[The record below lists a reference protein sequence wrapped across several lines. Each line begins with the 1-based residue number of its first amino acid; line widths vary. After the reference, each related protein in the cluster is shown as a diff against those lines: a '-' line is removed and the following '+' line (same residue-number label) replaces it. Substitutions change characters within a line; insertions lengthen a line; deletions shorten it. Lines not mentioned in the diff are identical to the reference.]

1 MNKYIGMIILKPD
14 IKKEKMD
21 FIQSDIINLFK
32 QTSKVQRI
40 WYLGRRKLEYKNKKY
55 SEGIYLK
62 IEIIAKEKKVEKL
75 KEILR
80 QNENVIF
87 SIIMNNESEKNT
99 FPVIKKKYFP
109 MYKAQK
115 KERIEAYQNQPQKV
129 YMLINKNKKIPFSEA
144 DILDISTNIESIF
157 LQANKKIEENVFV
170 KGYYTTKKFRNIKDV
185 ETEFKRNWKVEFVLG
200 DNSNVGQQL
209 LIQERN
215 LI

>member
-1 MNKYIGMIILKPD
+1 MDKYIGMIILKPD
-14 IKKEKMD
+14 IKKGKID
-21 FIQSDIINLFK
+21 FVQSNIINLFK
-32 QTSKVQRI
+32 QTTKVERI
-40 WYLGRRKLEYKNKKY
+40 WYLGKRQLDYKTKKY

-62 IEIIAKEKKVEKL
+62 IEILAKDKKIEKI

-115 KERIEAYQNQPQKV
+115 EEKIEKYQNQAKKV
-129 YMLINKNKKIPFSEA
+129 YMLINKNKKLPFSEA
-144 DILDISTNIESIF
+144 DILVISTNIENIF

-200 DNSNVGQQL
+200 ENSNVGQQL
-209 LIQERN
+209 LIQERE

>member
-14 IKKEKMD
+14 IRKEKID

-32 QTSKVQRI
+32 QTTKVERI
-40 WYLGRRKLEYKNKKY
+40 WYLGKRQLDYKTKKY
-55 SEGIYLK
+55 SEGIFLK
-62 IEIIAKEKKVEKL
+62 IEIIAKDKKVEKI

-80 QNENVIF
+80 QNENVLF

-99 FPVIKKKYFP
+99 FQVIKKKYFS
-109 MYKAQK
+109 MYKVQK
-115 KERIEAYQNQPQKV
+115 QERIETYQNQPKKV
-129 YMLINKNKKIPFSEA
+129 YILINKNKKLPFSEA
-144 DILDISTNIESIF
+144 DILGISTNIENIF

-209 LIQERN
+209 LIQERD

>member
-14 IKKEKMD
+14 IKKGKID
-21 FIQSDIINLFK
+21 FVQSNIINLFK
-32 QTSKVQRI
+32 QTTKVERI
-40 WYLGRRKLEYKNKKY
+40 WYLGKRQLDYKTKKY

-62 IEIIAKEKKVEKL
+62 IEILAKDKKIEKI

-99 FPVIKKKYFP
+99 FPVIKKKYFS

-115 KERIEAYQNQPQKV
+115 EEKIEKYQNQAKKV
-129 YMLINKNKKIPFSEA
+129 YMLINKNKKLPFSEA
-144 DILDISTNIESIF
+144 DILGISTNIENIF

-209 LIQERN
+209 LIQERE

>member
-1 MNKYIGMIILKPD
+1 MNQYIGMIILKPD
-14 IKKEKMD
+14 IKKEKID
-21 FIQSDIINLFK
+21 FIQSNIINLFK
-32 QTSKVQRI
+32 QTTKVERV
-40 WYLGRRKLEYKNKKY
+40 WYLGKRVLDYKTKKY

-62 IEIIAKEKKVEKL
+62 IEILAKDKKIEKI

-115 KERIEAYQNQPQKV
+115 EEKIETYQNQPKKV
-129 YMLINKNKKIPFSEA
+129 YMLINKNKKLPFSES
-144 DILDISTNIESIF
+144 DILNISTNLQMIL

-170 KGYYTTKKFRNIKDV
+170 NGYYTTKKFRNIKEV
-185 ETEFKRNWKVEFVLG
+185 ETEFKRTWKVDFVFG
-200 DNSNVGQQL
+200 DNANVGQQL
-209 LIQERN
+209 LIQERD

>member
-14 IKKEKMD
+14 IRKEKLD

-40 WYLGRRKLEYKNKKY
+40 WYLGKRTLEYKTKKY

-62 IEIIAKEKKVEKL
+62 IEIIAKDKKVEKL

-87 SIIMNNESEKNT
+87 SIIMNNESEKNS
-99 FPVIKKKYFP
+99 FPVIKKIYFP

-115 KERIEAYQNQPQKV
+115 KERIEAYQNQPKKV

>member
-14 IKKEKMD
+14 IRKEKID

-32 QTSKVQRI
+32 QTTKVERI
-40 WYLGRRKLEYKNKKY
+40 WYLGKRQLDYKTKKY
-55 SEGIYLK
+55 SEGIFLK
-62 IEIIAKEKKVEKL
+62 IEIIAKDKKVEKI

-80 QNENVIF
+80 QNENVLF

-99 FPVIKKKYFP
+99 FQVIKKKCFS
-109 MYKAQK
+109 MYKVQK
-115 KERIEAYQNQPQKV
+115 QERIETYQNQPKKV
-129 YMLINKNKKIPFSEA
+129 YILINKNKKLPFSEA
-144 DILDISTNIESIF
+144 DILGISTNIENIF

-209 LIQERN
+209 LIQERD

>member
-1 MNKYIGMIILKPD
+1 MNQYIGMIILKPD
-14 IKKEKMD
+14 IKKGKID
-21 FIQSDIINLFK
+21 FIQSNIINLFK
-32 QTSKVQRI
+32 QTTKVERV
-40 WYLGRRKLEYKNKKY
+40 WYLGKRVLDYKTKKY

-62 IEIIAKEKKVEKL
+62 IEILAKDKKIEKI

-115 KERIEAYQNQPQKV
+115 EEKIETYQNQPKKV
-129 YMLINKNKKIPFSEA
+129 YMLINKNKKLPFSES
-144 DILDISTNIESIF
+144 DILNINTNLQMIL

-170 KGYYTTKKFRNIKDV
+170 NGYYTTKKFRNIKEV
-185 ETEFKRNWKVEFVLG
+185 ETEFKRTWKVDFVFG
-200 DNSNVGQQL
+200 DNANVGQQL
-209 LIQERN
+209 LIQERD

>member
-1 MNKYIGMIILKPD
+1 MGKRQLD
-14 IKKEKMD
+14 
-21 FIQSDIINLFK
+21 
-32 QTSKVQRI
+32 
-40 WYLGRRKLEYKNKKY
+40 YKTKKY

-62 IEIIAKEKKVEKL
+62 IEILAKDKKIEKI

-109 MYKAQK
+109 MYKTQK
-115 KERIEAYQNQPQKV
+115 EEKIEKYQNQAKKV
-129 YMLINKNKKIPFSEA
+129 YMLINKNKKLPFSEA
-144 DILDISTNIESIF
+144 DILGISTNIENIF

-209 LIQERN
+209 LIQERE

>member
-14 IKKEKMD
+14 IKKGKID
-21 FIQSDIINLFK
+21 FVQSNIINLFK
-32 QTSKVQRI
+32 QTTKVERI
-40 WYLGRRKLEYKNKKY
+40 WYLGKRQLDYKTKKY

-62 IEIIAKEKKVEKL
+62 IEILAKDRKIEKI

-115 KERIEAYQNQPQKV
+115 EEKIEKYQNQAKKV
-129 YMLINKNKKIPFSEA
+129 YMLINKNKKLPFSEA
-144 DILDISTNIESIF
+144 DILGISTNIENIF
-157 LQANKKIEENVFV
+157 LQANKKIEKNVFV

-209 LIQERN
+209 LIQERE

>member
-14 IKKEKMD
+14 IKKGKID
-21 FIQSDIINLFK
+21 FVQSNIINLFK
-32 QTSKVQRI
+32 QTTKVERI
-40 WYLGRRKLEYKNKKY
+40 WYLGKRQLDYKTKKY

-62 IEIIAKEKKVEKL
+62 IEILAKDKKIEKI

-115 KERIEAYQNQPQKV
+115 EEKIEKYQNQAKKV
-129 YMLINKNKKIPFSEA
+129 YMLINKNKKLPFSET
-144 DILDISTNIESIF
+144 DILGISTNIENIF

-209 LIQERN
+209 LIQERE

>member
-1 MNKYIGMIILKPD
+1 MDKYIGMIILKPD
-14 IKKEKMD
+14 IKKGKID
-21 FIQSDIINLFK
+21 FVQSNIINLFK
-32 QTSKVQRI
+32 QTTKVERI
-40 WYLGRRKLEYKNKKY
+40 WYFGKRQLDYKTKKY

-62 IEIIAKEKKVEKL
+62 IEILAKDKKIEKI

-115 KERIEAYQNQPQKV
+115 EEKIEKYQNQAKKV
-129 YMLINKNKKIPFSEA
+129 YMLINKNKKLPFSEA
-144 DILDISTNIESIF
+144 DILGISTNIENIF

-209 LIQERN
+209 LIQERE

>member
-1 MNKYIGMIILKPD
+1 MDKYIGMIILKPD
-14 IKKEKMD
+14 IKKGKID
-21 FIQSDIINLFK
+21 FVQSNIINLFK
-32 QTSKVQRI
+32 QTTKVERI
-40 WYLGRRKLEYKNKKY
+40 WYLGKRQLDYKTKKY

-62 IEIIAKEKKVEKL
+62 IEILAKDKKIEKI

-115 KERIEAYQNQPQKV
+115 EEKIEKYQNQAKKV
-129 YMLINKNKKIPFSEA
+129 YMLINKNKKLPFSEA
-144 DILDISTNIESIF
+144 DILGISTNIENIF

-185 ETEFKRNWKVEFVLG
+185 ETELKRNWKVEFVLG

-209 LIQERN
+209 LIQERE

>member
-1 MNKYIGMIILKPD
+1 MDKYIGMIILKPD
-14 IKKEKMD
+14 IKKGKID
-21 FIQSDIINLFK
+21 FVQSNIINLFK
-32 QTSKVQRI
+32 QTTKVEKI
-40 WYLGRRKLEYKNKKY
+40 WYLGKRQLDYKTKKY

-62 IEIIAKEKKVEKL
+62 IEILAKDKKIEKI

-115 KERIEAYQNQPQKV
+115 EEKIEKYQNQAKKV
-129 YMLINKNKKIPFSEA
+129 YMLINKNKKLPFSEA
-144 DILDISTNIESIF
+144 DILGISTNIENIF

-185 ETEFKRNWKVEFVLG
+185 ETELKRNWKVEFVLG

-209 LIQERN
+209 LIQERE

>member
-14 IKKEKMD
+14 IKKGKID
-21 FIQSDIINLFK
+21 FIQSNIINLFK
-32 QTSKVQRI
+32 QTTKVERV
-40 WYLGRRKLEYKNKKY
+40 WYLGKRGLDYKTKKY

-62 IEIIAKEKKVEKL
+62 IEILAKDKKIEKI

-99 FPVIKKKYFP
+99 FPVIKKKYFS

-115 KERIEAYQNQPQKV
+115 EEKIETYQNQSKKV
-129 YMLINKNKKIPFSEA
+129 YMLINKNKKLPFSES
-144 DILDISTNIESIF
+144 DILNISTNLQMIL

-170 KGYYTTKKFRNIKDV
+170 NGYYTTKKFRNIKEV
-185 ETEFKRNWKVEFVLG
+185 ETEFKRTWKVDFVFG
-200 DNSNVGQQL
+200 DNANVGQQL
-209 LIQERN
+209 LIQERD

>member
-1 MNKYIGMIILKPD
+1 
-14 IKKEKMD
+14 
-21 FIQSDIINLFK
+21 
-32 QTSKVQRI
+32 
-40 WYLGRRKLEYKNKKY
+40 
-55 SEGIYLK
+55 
-62 IEIIAKEKKVEKL
+62 
-75 KEILR
+75 
-80 QNENVIF
+80 
-87 SIIMNNESEKNT
+87 MNNESEKNT

-115 KERIEAYQNQPQKV
+115 EEKIEKYQNQAKKV
-129 YMLINKNKKIPFSEA
+129 YMLINKNKKLPFSEA
-144 DILDISTNIESIF
+144 DILGISTNIENIF

-209 LIQERN
+209 LIQERE

>member
-1 MNKYIGMIILKPD
+1 MNQYIGMIILKPD
-14 IKKEKMD
+14 IKKGKID
-21 FIQSDIINLFK
+21 FIQSNIINLFK
-32 QTSKVQRI
+32 QTTKVERV
-40 WYLGRRKLEYKNKKY
+40 WYLGKRVLDYKTKKY
-55 SEGIYLK
+55 SEGICLK
-62 IEIIAKEKKVEKL
+62 IEILAKDKKIEKI

-115 KERIEAYQNQPQKV
+115 EEKIETYQNQPKKV
-129 YMLINKNKKIPFSEA
+129 YMLINKNKKLPFSES
-144 DILDISTNIESIF
+144 DILNISTNLQMIL

-170 KGYYTTKKFRNIKDV
+170 NGYYTTKKFRNIKEV
-185 ETEFKRNWKVEFVLG
+185 ETEFKRTWKVDFVFG
-200 DNSNVGQQL
+200 DNANVGQQL
-209 LIQERN
+209 LIQERD

>member
-14 IKKEKMD
+14 IKKGKID
-21 FIQSDIINLFK
+21 FVQSNIINLFK
-32 QTSKVQRI
+32 QTTKVERI
-40 WYLGRRKLEYKNKKY
+40 WYLGKRQLDYKTKKY

-62 IEIIAKEKKVEKL
+62 IEILAKDKKIEKI

-115 KERIEAYQNQPQKV
+115 EEKIEKYQNQAKKV
-129 YMLINKNKKIPFSEA
+129 
-144 DILDISTNIESIF
+144 
-157 LQANKKIEENVFV
+157 
-170 KGYYTTKKFRNIKDV
+170 
-185 ETEFKRNWKVEFVLG
+185 
-200 DNSNVGQQL
+200 
-209 LIQERN
+209 
-215 LI
+215 